1 MSKNKKRNVLER
13 RRSTLERIFFGFWY
27 LILAIWSV
35 VILYMFFWAITSAL
49 KTNLDYIREPL
60 QLPGLK
66 ELQWSNFR
74 VAIEKLNHNGVGFV
88 GMTFN
93 SFYFTIVP
101 VVLNATTVYM
111 VGYVF
116 AQYDF
121 KGKEFLYAMIIFTMV
136 LPIYGSMAAG
146 YKLIYDLGWND
157 SPLYVL
163 QAIGGIGGSAIITSG
178 FYKGVSRSYREAVY
192 MDGGSHW
199 QAFLHIGLPM
209 GKSIWFVYFL
219 LGFIGT
225 WNDYNG
231 PILYLDKMPT
241 LASGL
246 FYFQQEIQ
254 YEANN
259 PAYFAGSLMT
269 MIPILILF
277 IFFADKIMGKMHM
290 GGLKE

>member
-60 QLPGLK
+60 QLPGLT
-66 ELQWSNFR
+66 ELQWSNFK
-74 VAIEKLNHNGVGFV
+74 VAIDKLNHNGVGFV

-101 VVLNATTVYM
+101 VVLNATTVCM